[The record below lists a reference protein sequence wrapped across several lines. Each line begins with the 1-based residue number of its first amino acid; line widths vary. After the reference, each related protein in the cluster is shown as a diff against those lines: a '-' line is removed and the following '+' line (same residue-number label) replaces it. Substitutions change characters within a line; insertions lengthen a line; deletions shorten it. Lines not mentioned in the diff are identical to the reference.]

1 MPLTRGLLALTT
13 AVRVR
18 FLPTAAASAAI
29 VLVAGASAVSAAP
42 PTTIPAPID
51 YAYVRILDAM
61 TGQPALDVYVMHV
74 ATLTP
79 PNYPHVRYGRWTA
92 YQRMYFTP
100 DCVGKSVCKLEFE
113 MAMPGQ
119 TSGFKRDELAFRAGR
134 YYTVA
139 LAATGSTGPNFIVIH
154 EATSTPSSTS
164 LRFGNLT
171 SDVTKTLDFS
181 AVRMTWSASPATAN
195 ASNVAYAQLT
205 TIRPVAAGPWNVQ
218 FGVHGSMFM
227 ARGVTNANLVA
238 GTRYAVYA
246 IGSLG
251 GTGAYAAR
259 FILVPNT

>member
-1 MPLTRGLLALTT
+1 M
-13 AVRVR
+13 
-18 FLPTAAASAAI
+18 
-29 VLVAGASAVSAAP
+29 
-42 PTTIPAPID
+42 
-51 YAYVRILDAM
+51 
-61 TGQPALDVYVMHV
+61 
-74 ATLTP
+74 
-79 PNYPHVRYGRWTA
+79 
-92 YQRMYFTP
+92 
-100 DCVGKSVCKLEFE
+100 
-113 MAMPGQ
+113 
-119 TSGFKRDELAFRAGR
+119 
-134 YYTVA
+134 A

-181 AVRMTWSASPATAN
+181 AVRMTWSASPATAS

-227 ARGVTNANLVA
+227 ARAVTNANLVA

-251 GTGAYAAR
+251 GAGAYAAR
-259 FILVPNT
+259 FILVPNTSY